1 MSLGRLLL
9 TLALVLVLGVAL
21 VGAAD
26 LWLLPWIVHQQ
37 TEVLVPDLTGRS
49 LDEAEQELADLG
61 LRMITGEEVYDPGAS
76 AGTVLEQHPPTLRAV
91 RRGRPVTVVVAA
103 GEPLARVPDL
113 VGLSQRQCEIE
124 LGRVGLRLGRV
135 ARSFDPDGSLGVVA
149 QRPHAGTD
157 VQRESAVSILV
168 REGHERSWHR
178 MPNLVGNPLGRVR
191 EELGRAGFDIRR
203 VTYRSDAGQ
212 LPGTVLDQW
221 PPAGSRIPTGGS
233 IELVAASRG

>member
-1 MSLGRLLL
+1 
-9 TLALVLVLGVAL
+9 
-21 VGAAD
+21 
-26 LWLLPWIVHQQ
+26 
-37 TEVLVPDLTGRS
+37 
-49 LDEAEQELADLG
+49 
-61 LRMITGEEVYDPGAS
+61 
-76 AGTVLEQHPPTLRAV
+76 
-91 RRGRPVTVVVAA
+91 
-103 GEPLARVPDL
+103 
-113 VGLSQRQCEIE
+113 
-124 LGRVGLRLGRV
+124 V